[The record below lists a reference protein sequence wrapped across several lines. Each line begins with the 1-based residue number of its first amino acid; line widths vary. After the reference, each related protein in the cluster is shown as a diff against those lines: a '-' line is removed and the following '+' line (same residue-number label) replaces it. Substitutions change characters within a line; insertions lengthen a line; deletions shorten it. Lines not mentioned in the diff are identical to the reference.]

1 MPVLAQY
8 VIRSKQSFI
17 FRSNRLK
24 EIVGGA
30 EIIRDTFDVLFRCA
44 EIAGLKCERDDDPTR
59 PFSMEDVRR
68 RFDAGEL
75 DVMELF
81 CGGGNDTVLFR
92 NRDAFRKAN
101 EAYTRYVLEKYP
113 GLLPLC
119 VGVEVKGVDYR
130 ADYHELMVEADRRKS
145 AMQSG
150 RVENAQPFAQMDR
163 STLQAITK
171 EVIYKD
177 GEIIATEYRSAEADA
192 KYRKGLLSEKIE
204 EDTKF
209 LDELAKDGTRSLLA
223 IVHADGN
230 RMGIKIQNKLGE
242 KTDYDFCVNA
252 MRAFTRE
259 IGSVFTDEGRKALE
273 RRRAELAKA
282 YPDEKPKNQ
291 LVRWIVTDG
300 DDMTFLCNAKYALE
314 LAKAYLR
321 GVKEAGEKKG
331 VPYSSCA
338 GICVFHA
345 HYPFA
350 RAYELAEQAC
360 DNAKKPVHHSG
371 REQAWIDFH
380 YQRGGVN
387 GELADIRALHMTDN
401 CIARPWFVCGD
412 APEQDAK
419 RLGQLEALNKLL
431 RDAKVVRGQIK
442 SIGQKMEVSP
452 EACELAWNR
461 LCYNVQTVDLK
472 EKANT
477 LFSGDT
483 DALYRALYDL
493 SDFCD
498 LWFRKGGDTN
508 G

>member
-1 MPVLAQY
+1 MPILAQY
-8 VIRSKQSFI
+8 TIRSKQSYI
-17 FRSNRLK
+17 FRSNHLK
-24 EIVGGA
+24 EIVGGS
-30 EIIRDTFDVLFRCA
+30 EIIRDTFKELFRCA
-44 EIAGLKCERDDDPTR
+44 KNAGLVCERDEDGAP
-59 PFSMEDVRR
+59 PFSMETTRR
-68 RFDAGEL
+68 AFDEGEL
-75 DVMELF
+75 DAVELF

-92 NRDAFRKAN
+92 DHDAFRRAN
-101 EAYTRYVLEKYP
+101 EAYTRHVLEQYP

-119 VGVEVKGVDYR
+119 VGVAVEGVDYR
-130 ADYHELMVEADRRKS
+130 ADYHELMAEAERRKN

-150 RVENAQPFAQMDR
+150 RVENAQPFSQLDR
-163 STLQAITK
+163 STLQAICREEYHKTD
-171 EVIYKD
+171 EGDRV
-177 GEIIATEYRSAEADA
+177 EYRSAEADA
-192 KYRKGLLSEKIE
+192 KYRKGNFSEKID
-204 EDTKF
+204 EDTKL
-209 LDELAKDGTRSLLA
+209 LDDLAKDGTRSLLA

-230 RMGIKIQNKLGE
+230 RMGVKIQNKLGVE
-242 KTDYDFCVNA
+242 TNYDFCVNA

-259 IGSVFTDEGRKALE
+259 IDSVFTEEGKEALE
-273 RRRAELAKA
+273 RRREELARE

-321 GVKEAGEKKG
+321 GVKEAGEAKG

-360 DNAKKPVHHSG
+360 DNAKKPVHKTD

-387 GELADIRALHMTDN
+387 GELNDIRELHLTDN

-442 SIGQKMEVSP
+442 TIGQELEVSR
-452 EACELAWNR
+452 EACELAWKR
-461 LCYNVQTVDLK
+461 LCYNYPEV
-472 EKANT
+472 EKAEA
-477 LFSGDT
+477 LFNGDT
-483 DALYRALYDL
+483 EALYRALYDL

-498 LWFRKGGDTN
+498 LWFRKGGDTH